1 MKKKVLFFS
10 IAISMGLLVFLSG
23 CTYTAPF
30 RRMEAVS
37 PEATVSV
44 TLSAVEHQKGQ
55 RRPFLADTKRVLA
68 DLPNQAGLVGYSLR
82 FQLLGNKAWTMTA
95 WKNEASRDQS
105 AKSPVHLAAVRR
117 SRLTA
122 QNMRFIP
129 VSMPAGSLPMTWDE
143 AIRLLDKAPA
153 YEYHAARL
161 ADILAGS
168 GDRLYG
174 LAGCDGGGGCGGK
187 SLFR

>member
-10 IAISMGLLVFLSG
+10 IAIAMGLFVFLSS

-30 RRMEAVS
+30 REVEAVS
-37 PEATVSV
+37 PEAQVIV

-55 RRPFLADTKRVLA
+55 RKRFLADTRRVLA
-68 DLPNQAGLVGYSLR
+68 DLPNQAGLVGYSFR

-95 WKNEASRDQS
+95 WKDEASRDQF

-122 QNMRFIP
+122 KNMRFISAS
-129 VSMPAGSLPMTWDE
+129 VPAGSLPMSWDE

-153 YEYHAARL
+153 YE
-161 ADILAGS
+161 
-168 GDRLYG
+168 
-174 LAGCDGGGGCGGK
+174 
-187 SLFR
+187 